1 MEYWIYKNCH
11 NQKYRV
17 SPWNPDTDKLE
28 DAEKYCNTAFLD
40 SNGRYSRVSYNEEI
54 KNNRKLKL
62 EKLNGMSI

>member
-28 DAEKYCNTAFLD
+28 DAEK
-40 SNGRYSRVSYNEEI
+40 
-54 KNNRKLKL
+54 
-62 EKLNGMSI
+62 